1 MEKDFD
7 NWNKRKKALN
17 ERGNAPFFHEREI
30 WWCALGKNVGFEQD
44 GKGKK
49 FARPVLVF
57 KKFNNQLFWA
67 LPLSTKI
74 KANKFYAPV
83 NLPDGLERAAIL
95 SQIRLIDAKRLL
107 DKVDTLSTDNYRG
120 IKKAL
125 IGLCG
130 P

>member
-83 NLPDGLERAAIL
+83 NLPDGLEREPSFL
-95 SQIRLIDAKRLL
+95 KS
-107 DKVDTLSTDNYRG
+107 V
-120 IKKAL
+120 
-125 IGLCG
+125 
-130 P
+130 